1 MLTRAD
7 QLHHLCRTL
16 TIVRHGVG
24 DEELRRLAADL
35 RVLRR
40 EVGAEVSG
48 QDWQRFL
55 APIGRFSWIA
65 AHVPVPYARL
75 VATLGIEP
83 RQMESALRVLRNSS
97 RHGVEHAIRV
107 HTRFTELARR
117 DESPLLGPLRRLVAE
132 EGVATILLAPV
143 ALELVRVTEEVLRA
157 ACLDQPPT
165 VRLSRDLGS
174 LDPMPSAAAAGVLRS
189 HPRLLVDAPRFST
202 LHVVAH
208 AWCHDLDLA
217 EIGTA
222 SMLPDARGQ
231 LVALAVRGAA
241 TAPTPAEVHVADPEV
256 HQVDLEELMQRA
268 PELSAREG
276 GDSAV
281 LNRKVVA
288 RAFRLAGG
296 ALIFFHAEHPARILE
311 FGRFPSTTRP
321 GDVDTVAVESV
332 EAASLEPGM
341 FLIERGRSGDVA
353 MQDTIDH
360 LLGSEQQSELKRRQ
374 DDWKSRLRGKIER
387 HGLDHVAREL
397 QRLGCE
403 CADHRQNIRSWAG
416 PDRILPQDRQCFDAI
431 MRLIGL
437 GNRASE
443 YWAWGSTRRGLGH
456 TAGREI
462 NRRLLSL
469 LGNVDRATLESRG
482 TVDVTLS
489 LDSETR
495 LSIYRVESIA
505 RTPYRVLERM
515 QGMVLPD
522 AWSLA
527 DES

>member
-1 MLTRAD
+1 MLARAD

-16 TIVRHGVG
+16 TIVCHGAG
-24 DEELRRLAADL
+24 DDELRRLASDL

-40 EVGAEVSG
+40 EVGTEVSE
-48 QDWQRFL
+48 QDWQGFL
-55 APIGRFSWIA
+55 TPIGRFSWIA

-75 VATLGIEP
+75 VATLGIKP
-83 RQMESALRVLRNSS
+83 RQTEAALRVLKNSS
-97 RHGVEHAIRV
+97 RYGVEHAIRV
-107 HTRFTELARR
+107 HARFAELARR
-117 DESPLLGPLRRLVAE
+117 DDSPLLGPLRRLVAE

-157 ACLDQPPT
+157 ACPDQSPT

-174 LDPMPSAAAAGVLRS
+174 LDPMPSAAAVGVLRS

-208 AWCHDLDLA
+208 AWCHALDPEQIVA
-217 EIGTA
+217 A
-222 SMLPDARGQ
+222 SMLPDARGK
-231 LVALAVRGAA
+231 LVALAVRGAF
-241 TAPTPAEVHVADPEV
+241 TVSESAEVQVTDPEV

-268 PELSAREG
+268 PELAAREG
-276 GDSAV
+276 GDPGV
-281 LNRKVVA
+281 LNRKVDA

-296 ALIFFHAEHPARILE
+296 AIIFFHAEHPARILE

-353 MQDTIDH
+353 MQDTVER

-374 DDWKSRLRGKIER
+374 DDWKGRLRAKIEH

-403 CADHRQNIRSWAG
+403 CADHPQNIRSWAG

-431 MRLIGL
+431 MRFIGL
-437 GNRASE
+437 GNRAAE

-456 TAGREI
+456 MAGRDI
-462 NRRLLSL
+462 NRQLLAL
-469 LGNVDRATLESRG
+469 LGNLDRSTLESRG
-482 TVDVTLS
+482 SVDVTLGG
-489 LDSETR
+489 DSDTR

-515 QGMVLPD
+515 QGLVLPD

>member
-1 MLTRAD
+1 MLAQAD
-7 QLHHLCRTL
+7 QLHRLCRTL
-16 TIVRHGVG
+16 TITRHGVE
-24 DEELRRLAADL
+24 DEGLRCLAADL
-35 RVLRR
+35 RALRG
-40 EVGAEVSG
+40 EIGAEVSHE
-48 QDWQRFL
+48 DWQRFL

-75 VATLGIEP
+75 VATLGIQP
-83 RQMESALRVLRNSS
+83 RQMEAALRLLRHSS
-97 RHGVEHAIRV
+97 RHGVEHAISV
-107 HTRFTELARR
+107 HTRFAELALR
-117 DESPLLGPLRRLVAE
+117 DENPLLGPLRRLVVE
-132 EGVATILLAPV
+132 EGVAMILLAPV
-143 ALELVRVTEEVLRA
+143 ALELLRVTEEVLRD
-157 ACLDQPPT
+157 ACPDQPLAI
-165 VRLSRDLGS
+165 RLSRDLGR
-174 LDPMPSAAAAGVLRS
+174 LDPMHAAVAAGVLRS
-189 HPRLLVDAPRFST
+189 HPRLLVNAPRFST

-208 AWCHDLDLA
+208 TWCHDLDPQQ
-217 EIGTA
+217 IGTA

-231 LVALAVRGAA
+231 LVALAVRGAT
-241 TAPTPAEVHVADPEV
+241 TAPEPAEVETADPEV
-256 HQVDLEELMQRA
+256 HQVDLEELMQRT
-268 PELSAREG
+268 PELVPREG
-276 GDSAV
+276 GDPAV
-281 LNRKVVA
+281 LNRKVLA

-296 ALIFFHAEHPARILE
+296 ALVFLHAEHPARILE
-311 FGRFPSTTRP
+311 FGRFPSATRP
-321 GDVDTVAVESV
+321 GDFDPITVESV

-341 FLIERGRSGDVA
+341 FLIERGRSGGAA
-353 MQDTIDH
+353 MQDTIER

-374 DDWKSRLRGKIER
+374 DDWKSRLRDQIER

-397 QRLGCE
+397 QRLGCG
-403 CADHRQNIRSWAG
+403 CADHKQNVRSWAG

-437 GNRASE
+437 GSRAAE

-462 NRRLLSL
+462 NRRLLAL

-482 TVDVTLS
+482 TIDVTLGI
-489 LDSETR
+489 DSETR

-505 RTPYRVLERM
+505 RISYRVLERM